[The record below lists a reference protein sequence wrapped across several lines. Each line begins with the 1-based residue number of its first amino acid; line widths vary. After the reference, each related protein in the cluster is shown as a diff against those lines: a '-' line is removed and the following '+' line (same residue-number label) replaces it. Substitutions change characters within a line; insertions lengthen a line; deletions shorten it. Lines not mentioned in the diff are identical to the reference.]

1 MVKKTPEEV
10 QANRANMRELV
21 RNYKLDRDALEAE
34 YRKQMRE
41 LQPPRSFAWRGKPKL
56 RL

>member
-1 MVKKTPEEV
+1 MGRTKPEEAR
-10 QANRANMRELV
+10 QRREDMRELV
-21 RNYKLDRDALEAE
+21 KNYKLDRDALEEE

-41 LQPPRSFAWRGKPKL
+41 LSPVRHMPWRGKPKL